1 MVVDIGEDYI
11 SILDDDTHK
20 EVVYWNMGEWEENPN
35 IVISIANALRIY
47 YSNGVERLKE
57 VLKTGG

>member
-11 SILDDDTHK
+11 SILDENH
-20 EVVYWNMGEWEENPN
+20 EEIVYWNICEWEENPN
-35 IVISIANALRIY
+35 VVISIANAIRIY
-47 YSNGVERLKE
+47 YQNGVKRLKE